1 MAQVIIRNIAAMANQ
16 LNLAWN
22 TDSNIAT
29 IIMSG
34 GLTIDDVDIGELS
47 FQPATMTG
55 VYGNF
60 VIEASGDWTYS
71 ADNNQVEIQELDQ
84 GQTLAETLTVST
96 FDGTTHTVKIE
107 IIGTEDAAVI
117 SGVTEGAS

>member
-1 MAQVIIRNIAAMANQ
+1 MANQ